1 MQTQWSNWLA
11 AESAAG
17 RSGIVL
23 SGHPIV
29 RGQAYELV
37 LPIPADVSGDAFD
50 GALYVGPDSENEA
63 LVSFSVT
70 VGGYSGG
77 FTNVTLA
84 LSATDTDDEPPADA
98 NLDGLSEVIL
108 KLNYTPSGGAKAR
121 CLGLSI
127 PVVE

>member
-1 MQTQWSNWLA
+1 MQTQWSDWLA

-23 SGHPIV
+23 SAHPIV

-37 LPIPADVSGDAFD
+37 LPIPADVSGDAFA
-50 GALYVGPDSENEA
+50 GGIYIGPDADNSA
-63 LVSFSVT
+63 LASFTVT
-70 VGGYSGG
+70 VGSFSGG

-84 LSATDTDDEPPADA
+84 LAATATDDEPPADA
-98 NLDGLSEVIL
+98 DLDGVAEVIM
-108 KLNYTPSGGAKAR
+108 KLDYTPSGGSAAR